1 MGSVKL
7 PLIAFSGGSQ
17 GLCSTCFLITG
28 LLSER
33 ALVPTKWSLNNI
45 KLRNWRY
52 KAVFYMHSDIE
63 EEISETVEAEMTQR
77 SREGDVCMCWC
88 VYKSTT
94 CFSMKTLM
102 WSQWSLLLFRHF
114 RQVSKRVSLQKNYC
128 GGVSTVIQYIPRC
141 CIVTMNNVYCTWY
154 CGYYKY
160 IQIWYDNSP
169 YLWKILKKCGL
180 L

>member
-52 KAVFYMHSDIE
+52 KAAFYMHSDIE

-102 WSQWSLLLFRHF
+102 WSLLLFRHF
-114 RQVSKRVSLQKNYC
+114 RQVSKRVSLQKLLW
-128 GGVSTVIQYIPRC
+128 GRHGTVLQYIPWYWM
-141 CIVTMNNVYCTWY
+141 ITMNNVYCTWY
-154 CGYYKY
+154 CKYYKY
-160 IQIWYDNSP
+160 KKNGMLILPICGIS
-169 YLWKILKKCGL
+169 LKKCWL

>member
-52 KAVFYMHSDIE
+52 KAAFYMHSDIE

-102 WSQWSLLLFRHF
+102 WSLWSLLHFRHF
-114 RQVSKRVSLQKNYC
+114 RKMSKRVSLRKIYC
-128 GGVSTVIQYIPRC
+128 GGVTVLYFNIYHGTEWLPCIMFTVHGTASTTNIF
-141 CIVTMNNVYCTWY
+141 
-154 CGYYKY
+154 
-160 IQIWYDNSP
+160 
-169 YLWKILKKCGL
+169 
-180 L
+180 